1 MVILTPADDLHGIVT
16 VQMPQARRLLNDQ
29 ILRRVM
35 VIHGIGH
42 VKIHTADGVHDLA
55 NGLPFHNDLIIR
67 LKAHQL

>member
-29 ILRRVM
+29 FLRRVM
-35 VIHGIGH
+35 VI
-42 VKIHTADGVHDLA
+42 HDLA